1 MMGSMWIFLGLVLTG
16 VTRAEENA
24 CVGSVVEDPSGTEL
38 NWVYQY
44 SQDSCKI
51 VRQKVKS
58 DGVITFSSEKD
69 CLQNCS
75 RSYSSLYPTGDAVCD
90 LPKEPGK
97 CLALILK
104 WYYDQEQRICGT
116 FLYSGCQGNGN
127 RFEEKNECIQRCVV
141 PKKGRAGS
149 SDVDQNAE
157 PSDSG
162 TDAGLIVGIVFGVI
176 FGAAFLV
183 TLGLY
188 LVQRKKLKKQKHQP
202 VPDTEMK

>member
-1 MMGSMWIFLGLVLTG
+1 
-16 VTRAEENA
+16 EHA
-24 CVGSVVEDPSGTEL
+24 CVGSVVEDPSGTEV

-51 VRQKVKS
+51 VRQKVQS

-69 CLQNCS
+69 CL
-75 RSYSSLYPTGDAVCD
+75 RSCARAYSSLYPTGDAVCD
-90 LPKEPGK
+90 LPMDKGS
-97 CLALILK
+97 CMALIFM
-104 WYYDQEQRICGT
+104 WYYDKERRICDS
-116 FLYSGCQGNGN
+116 FLYGGCQGNGN
-127 RFEEKNECIQRCVV
+127 RFQEKNECIQLCVE

-157 PSDSG
+157 PSGSG

-183 TLGLY
+183 TLGMY